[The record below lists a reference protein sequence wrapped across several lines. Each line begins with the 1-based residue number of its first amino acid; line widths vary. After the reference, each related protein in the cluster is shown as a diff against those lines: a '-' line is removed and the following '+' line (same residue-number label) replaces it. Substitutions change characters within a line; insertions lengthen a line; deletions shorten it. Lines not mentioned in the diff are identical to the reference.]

1 MWDGSSLGERGA
13 RPATDGEPE
22 TFEGGFKDN
31 PGCRPDGRC
40 GVAGVV
46 EMELSSL
53 LDCRSAPRGM
63 DSAVYTGLGAS
74 ESDRDL
80 GEVRFPGSRGVPLSD
95 EASVFTLD
103 SPSSARWDSCSLS
116 LLSNRDAGKLGAKG
130 KGFVDDVMLAIQGL
144 VGLCY
149 SDKRERLSIAS
160 TMLGSEPWDSAVI
173 AGIKSSPRTA
183 CRYGILRWGNESRL
197 TGKGE
202 RWRGGNC

>member
-31 PGCRPDGRC
+31 LGCRPDGRC

-53 LDCRSAPRGM
+53 LDCRSAPRVM
-63 DSAVYTGLGAS
+63 DCAVYTGLGAS

-95 EASVFTLD
+95 EASVFPLD

-130 KGFVDDVMLAIQGL
+130 KGVVDDVMLAIQGL
-144 VGLCY
+144 VGLVTATSVKGCP
-149 SDKRERLSIAS
+149 SRQPCSVRSSGVPLLLPVLRAVREQPVDTVYFDGQTRA
-160 TMLGSEPWDSAVI
+160 D
-173 AGIKSSPRTA
+173 
-183 CRYGILRWGNESRL
+183 
-197 TGKGE
+197 
-202 RWRGGNC
+202 